1 MSTIAAIAT
10 PPATGGIS
18 VIRISG
24 ENALEIAAKLF
35 KPVNGRNI
43 SEMRG
48 YTAAYGNIY
57 CGAEGGEIGERL
69 DDGILL
75 VFRAPHSYTGEDVAE
90 ITCHGG
96 MLITR
101 RVLRACFDAGAQP
114 AKAGEFTR
122 RALLAGKM
130 TLTQAE
136 AVADIIN
143 SRSDQF
149 LKCAAAQLDG
159 ALYRKINGIKQTI
172 LDIASEITAWI
183 DYPDELDSFEIGS
196 KIGQLTDCRLRLKLL
211 LESFDVG
218 QALRD
223 GISAAI
229 VGKPNVGKSTLMNL
243 LVGCERSIVTD
254 IEGTT
259 TDIIEENVILGGA
272 LLRIADCAGIRETDN
287 PVERIGVVKMEKR
300 LEQSQLIFA
309 VFDYSRPLENDDYR
323 LIEKLKGR
331 NVLCVINKLDLENKL
346 DMAYLAAKFGKAV
359 EISANNPGSLRILNE
374 AVGKLINPEKLD
386 ISAGFI
392 ANERQRTAAL
402 KAEKAI
408 EAAIDGIDK
417 GVTLDA
423 VGVMLESALD
433 SLMELTGENVSEEII
448 DRVFERFCV
457 GK

>member
-10 PPATGGIS
+10 PTATGGIS

-24 ENALEIAAKLF
+24 DKALQIAAAVF
-35 KPVNGRNI
+35 KPAGGRNI
-43 SEMRG
+43 SEMKG
-48 YTAAYGNIY
+48 YTACYGNIY
-57 CGAEGGEIGERL
+57 SGEQRL
-69 DDGILL
+69 DDGVLL

-96 MLITR
+96 ILITR
-101 RVLRACFDAGAQP
+101 RVLRACLDAGARQ
-114 AKAGEFTR
+114 AEAGEFTR

-143 SRSDQF
+143 SKSDQY
-149 LKCAAAQLDG
+149 LKCAAAQMDG
-159 ALYRKINGIKQTI
+159 ALYKKISAVKKTI
-172 LDIASEITAWI
+172 LDLAVQISAWI
-183 DYPDELDSFEIGS
+183 DYPDEGLDSFEIS
-196 KIGQLTDCRLRLKLL
+196 SQLGQLTDCSLKLKLL
-211 LESFDVG
+211 LESYEVG

-223 GISAAI
+223 GISVAI

-259 TDIIEENVILGGA
+259 RDIVEENVILGGT

-287 PVERIGVVKMEKR
+287 PVERIGVVKMERR
-300 LEQSQLIFA
+300 LEQSQLVFA
-309 VFDYSRPLENDDYR
+309 VFDYSRPLEAEDYR

-331 NVLCVINKLDLENKL
+331 NVLCIINKLDLKNQL
-346 DMAYLAAKFGKAV
+346 DMAYLATQFGKV
-359 EISANNPGSLRILNE
+359 IEISANDPESLKMLND
-374 AVGKLINPEKLD
+374 AAAGMINPEKLD

-392 ANERQRTAAL
+392 ANERQRAA
-402 KAEKAI
+402 AVRA
-408 EAAIDGIDK
+408 EAAIDEAVRGIGE

-423 VGVMLESALD
+423 TGVMLETALD
-433 SLMELTGENVSEEII
+433 SLMELTGEKVSDEVI
-448 DRVFERFCV
+448 DQVFKRFCV

>member
-24 ENALEIAAKLF
+24 ENAFGIAEKVF
-35 KPVNGRNI
+35 KPAGEKKI
-43 SEMRG
+43 SEMKG
-48 YTAAYGNIY
+48 YTAAYGSIY
-57 CGAEGGEIGERL
+57 GGAEGKERL

-75 VFRAPHSYTGEDVAE
+75 VFRAPRSYTGEDVAE

-96 MLITR
+96 ILITR
-101 RVLRACFDAGAQP
+101 RVLRACFDAGARP
-114 AKAGEFTR
+114 AEAGEFTR
-122 RALLAGKM
+122 RALMAGKM

-143 SRSDQF
+143 SKSDQF

-159 ALYRKINGIKQTI
+159 ALYRKISGIKRII
-172 LDIASEITAWI
+172 LDLAAEISAWI
-183 DYPDELDSFEIGS
+183 DYPDELDSFEASS
-196 KIGQLTDCRLRLKLL
+196 KIGQLTDCRLKLGLL
-211 LESFDVG
+211 LESFDLG

-287 PVERIGVVKMEKR
+287 PVERIGVIRMEKR
-300 LEQSQLIFA
+300 LEQSQLVFA
-309 VFDYSRPLENDDYR
+309 VFDYSRPLEAEDYK
-323 LIEKLKGR
+323 LIEKLKDK

-346 DMAYLAAKFGKAV
+346 DMAYLAAKFGRVA
-359 EISANNPGSLRILNE
+359 EISANDPKSLKLLND
-374 AVGKLINPEKLD
+374 AVAKLINPEKLD

-392 ANERQRTAAL
+392 ANERQRAAAAR
-402 KAEKAI
+402 AEKAI
-408 EAAIDGIDK
+408 EAAIDGINK
-417 GVTLDA
+417 GITFDA

-433 SLMELTGENVSEEII
+433 SLTELTGENVSEEII

>member
-35 KPVNGRNI
+35 KPINGRDI
-43 SEMRG
+43 SQMKG
-48 YTAAYGNIY
+48 YTAAYGSIY
-57 CGAEGGEIGERL
+57 GGAKGNERL

-75 VFRAPHSYTGEDVAE
+75 VFRAPHSYTGENVAE

-96 MLITR
+96 ILITR
-101 RVLRACFDAGAQP
+101 RVLRACFDAGAEP

-122 RALLAGKM
+122 RAMLAGKM

-159 ALYRKINGIKQTI
+159 ALYRKINEIKQTI
-172 LDIASEITAWI
+172 LDIATEITAWI

-259 TDIIEENVILGGA
+259 TDIIEENVILGEA
-272 LLRIADCAGIRETDN
+272 LLRIADCAGIRETNN

-309 VFDYSRPLENDDYR
+309 VFDYSRPLESDDYR

-346 DMAYLAAKFGKAV
+346 DMAYLAAKFGKVV
-359 EISANNPGSLRILNE
+359 EISANDSKSLKILNE
-374 AVGKLINPEKLD
+374 AVRKLINPEKLD

-392 ANERQRTAAL
+392 ANERQRAAAV

-408 EAAIDGIDK
+408 EAAIDGINE

-423 VGVMLESALD
+423 SGVMLEAALD

-448 DRVFERFCV
+448 DRVFEKFCV

>member
-10 PPATGGIS
+10 GGGTGGIS

-24 ENALEIAAKLF
+24 EKALEIAEKVF
-35 KPVNGRNI
+35 KPARDKKI
-43 SEMRG
+43 SDMKG
-48 YTAAYGNIY
+48 YTACYGGIY
-57 CGAEGGEIGERL
+57 DKEDKL

-75 VFRAPHSYTGEDVAE
+75 VFRAPHSFTGEDTAE

-96 MLITR
+96 VLITR
-101 RVLRACFDAGAQP
+101 RVLRACLTAGAEMAQ
-114 AKAGEFTR
+114 AGEFTR
-122 RALLAGKM
+122 RALMAGKL

-136 AVADIIN
+136 AIADMIN
-143 SRSDQF
+143 SKSDQY
-149 LKCAAAQLDG
+149 LKCAAAQMDG
-159 ALYRKINGIKQTI
+159 ALYKKIAEIKKTI
-172 LDIASEITAWI
+172 MDIAVQISAWI
-183 DYPDELDSFEIGS
+183 DYPDEGLDSFEIRS
-196 KIGQLTDCRLRLKLL
+196 QLGQLSDCRLRLHLL
-211 LESFDVG
+211 LESYDIG

-223 GISAAI
+223 GISVAI

-259 TDIIEENVILGGA
+259 RDIVEENVILGGT

-309 VFDYSRPLENDDYR
+309 VFDNSRPLEKEDYR
-323 LIEKLKGR
+323 LIEKLKGKQ
-331 NVLCVINKLDLENKL
+331 VLCIINKLDLENRL
-346 DMAYLAAKFGKAV
+346 DMAYLATQFGKV
-359 EISANNPGSLRILNE
+359 TEISANNPDSLR
-374 AVGKLINPEKLD
+374 KLDKAAATFINPEKLD

-392 ANERQRTAAL
+392 ANERQREAAK
-402 KAEKAI
+402 KAYDSLEKAI
-408 EAAIDGIDK
+408 EGIME

-423 VGVMLESALD
+423 TGVMLENVLD
-433 SLMELTGENVSEEII
+433 SLAELTGENVSEEII
-448 DRVFERFCV
+448 DEVFKRFCV

>member
-24 ENALEIAAKLF
+24 EKAFDIAAAVF
-35 KPVNGRNI
+35 KPVGNKTI
-43 SEMRG
+43 AEMKG

-57 CGAEGGEIGERL
+57 GGEGGKERL
-69 DDGILL
+69 DDGVLL

-90 ITCHGG
+90 LTCHGG
-96 MLITR
+96 VLITR
-101 RVLRACFDAGAQP
+101 RVLRACLDAGARL
-114 AKAGEFTR
+114 AEAGEFTR
-122 RALLAGKM
+122 RALIAGKM

-143 SRSDQF
+143 SKSDQF

-159 ALYRKINGIKQTI
+159 ALYQKISAIKQTI
-172 LDIASEITAWI
+172 LDLATEISAWI
-183 DYPDELDSFEIGS
+183 DYPDELDSFEISS
-196 KIGQLTDCRLRLKLL
+196 KIGQLTDCRLKLKLL

-259 TDIIEENVILGGA
+259 TDIVEENVILGGA
-272 LLRIADCAGIRETDN
+272 LLRIADCAGIRETNN
-287 PVERIGVVKMEKR
+287 PVERIGVIKMEKR
-300 LEQSQLIFA
+300 LEHSQLIFA
-309 VFDYSRPLENDDYR
+309 VFDYSRPLEAEDYK

-346 DMAYLAAKFGKAV
+346 DMAYLAAKFGKVV
-359 EISANNPGSLRILNE
+359 EISANDPKSLKLLNE
-374 AVGKLINPEKLD
+374 AVSKLINPEKLD

-392 ANERQRTAAL
+392 ANERQRAAAV
-402 KAEKAI
+402 KAETAI
-408 EAAIDGIDK
+408 EAAIDGINK

-423 VGVMLESALD
+423 AGVMLESALD
-433 SLMELTGENVSEEII
+433 SLMELTGENVSDEII
-448 DRVFERFCV
+448 DQVFKRFCV

>member
-24 ENALEIAAKLF
+24 EKAFDIVAAVF
-35 KPVNGRNI
+35 KPVGNKTI
-43 SEMRG
+43 AEMKG

-57 CGAEGGEIGERL
+57 GGEGGKERL
-69 DDGILL
+69 DDGVLL

-90 ITCHGG
+90 LTCHGG
-96 MLITR
+96 VLITR
-101 RVLRACFDAGAQP
+101 RVLRACLDAGARL
-114 AKAGEFTR
+114 AEAGEFTR
-122 RALLAGKM
+122 RALIAGKM

-143 SRSDQF
+143 SKSDQF

-159 ALYRKINGIKQTI
+159 ALYQKISAIKQTI
-172 LDIASEITAWI
+172 LDLATEISAWI
-183 DYPDELDSFEIGS
+183 DYPDELDSFEISS
-196 KIGQLTDCRLRLKLL
+196 KIGQLTDCRLKLKLL

-259 TDIIEENVILGGA
+259 TDIVEENVILGGA
-272 LLRIADCAGIRETDN
+272 LLRIADCAGIRETNN
-287 PVERIGVVKMEKR
+287 PVERIGVIKMEKR
-300 LEQSQLIFA
+300 LEHSQLIFA
-309 VFDYSRPLENDDYR
+309 VFDYSRPLEAEDYK

-346 DMAYLAAKFGKAV
+346 DMAYLAAKFGKVV
-359 EISANNPGSLRILNE
+359 EISANDPKSLKLLNE
-374 AVGKLINPEKLD
+374 AVSKLINPEKLD

-392 ANERQRTAAL
+392 ANERQRAAAV
-402 KAEKAI
+402 KAETAI
-408 EAAIDGIDK
+408 EAAIDGINK

-423 VGVMLESALD
+423 AGVMLEFALD
-433 SLMELTGENVSEEII
+433 SLMELTGENVSDEII
-448 DRVFERFCV
+448 DQVFKRFCV

>member
-10 PPATGGIS
+10 GGGTGGIS

-24 ENALEIAAKLF
+24 EKALEIAEKVF
-35 KPVNGRNI
+35 KPARNMKI
-43 SEMRG
+43 SDMKG
-48 YTAAYGNIY
+48 YTACYGGIY
-57 CGAEGGEIGERL
+57 DKESKL

-75 VFRAPHSYTGEDVAE
+75 VFRAPHSFTGEDTAE

-96 MLITR
+96 VLITR
-101 RVLRACFDAGAQP
+101 RVLRACLAAGADMAQ
-114 AKAGEFTR
+114 AGEFTR
-122 RALLAGKM
+122 RALMSGKL

-136 AVADIIN
+136 AIADMIN
-143 SRSDQF
+143 SKSDQY
-149 LKCAAAQLDG
+149 LKCAAAQMDG
-159 ALYRKINGIKQTI
+159 ALYKKIAEIKKTVM
-172 LDIASEITAWI
+172 DIAVQISAWI
-183 DYPDELDSFEIGS
+183 DYPDEGLDSFEIRS
-196 KIGQLTDCRLRLKLL
+196 QLGQLSDCRLRLHLL
-211 LESFDVG
+211 LESYDIG

-223 GISAAI
+223 GISVAI

-259 TDIIEENVILGGA
+259 RDIVEENVILGGT

-309 VFDYSRPLENDDYR
+309 VFDNSRPLETEDYR
-323 LIEKLKGR
+323 LIEKLKGKH
-331 NVLCVINKLDLENKL
+331 VLCIINKLDLENRL
-346 DMAYLAAKFGKAV
+346 DMAYLATRFGKV
-359 EISANNPGSLRILNE
+359 IEISANNPDSLK
-374 AVGKLINPEKLD
+374 KLDKTAATFINPDKLD

-392 ANERQRTAAL
+392 ANERQREAAK
-402 KAEKAI
+402 KAYDSLEKAI
-408 EAAIDGIDK
+408 EGIMA

-423 VGVMLESALD
+423 TGVMLEAVLD
-433 SLMELTGENVSEEII
+433 SLAELTGENVSEEII
-448 DRVFERFCV
+448 DEVFKRFCV

>member
-24 ENALEIAAKLF
+24 EKALDIAEAVF
-35 KPVNGRNI
+35 RPVGDKRV
-43 SEMRG
+43 SDMAG

-57 CGAEGGEIGERL
+57 GADGKERL

-75 VFRAPHSYTGEDVAE
+75 VFRAPHSYTGEDTAE

-96 MLITR
+96 ILITR
-101 RVLRACFDAGAQP
+101 RVLRACLDAGARP
-114 AKAGEFTR
+114 AEAGEFTR
-122 RALLAGKM
+122 RALLSGKM

-143 SRSDQF
+143 SKSDQF

-159 ALYRKINGIKQTI
+159 ALYKKIEGIKQTL
-172 LDIASEITAWI
+172 LDLATEISAWI
-183 DYPDELDSFEIGS
+183 DYPDELDSFEISS
-196 KIGQLTDCRLRLKLL
+196 KIGQLADCRLKLRLL

-259 TDIIEENVILGGA
+259 TDIIEENVILGGV

-287 PVERIGVVKMEKR
+287 PVERIGVIKMEKR

-309 VFDYSRPLENDDYR
+309 VFDYSRPLETEDYK

-331 NVLCVINKLDLENKL
+331 SVLCVINKLDLENKL
-346 DMAYLAAKFGKAV
+346 DMAYLAAKFGRV
-359 EISANNPGSLRILNE
+359 IEISANDPASLKALNE
-374 AVGKLINPEKLD
+374 TVGKLINPERLD

-392 ANERQRTAAL
+392 ANERQRAAAAR
-402 KAEKAI
+402 AETAI
-408 EAAIDGIDK
+408 EAAIDGISK

-423 VGVMLESALD
+423 AGVMLESALD
-433 SLMELTGENVSEEII
+433 SLMELTGENVSDEII
-448 DRVFERFCV
+448 DNVFKKFCV

>member
-35 KPVNGRNI
+35 KPINGRDI
-43 SEMRG
+43 SQMKG
-48 YTAAYGNIY
+48 YTAAYGSIY
-57 CGAEGGEIGERL
+57 GGAKGNERL

-75 VFRAPHSYTGEDVAE
+75 VFRAPHSYTGENVAE

-96 MLITR
+96 ILITR
-101 RVLRACFDAGAQP
+101 RVLRACFDAGAEP

-122 RALLAGKM
+122 RAMLAGKM

-159 ALYRKINGIKQTI
+159 ALYRKINEIKQTI
-172 LDIASEITAWI
+172 LDIATEITAWI

-211 LESFDVG
+211 LESFEVG

-272 LLRIADCAGIRETDN
+272 LLRIADCAGIRETNN

-309 VFDYSRPLENDDYR
+309 VFDYSRPLESDDYR

-346 DMAYLAAKFGKAV
+346 DMAYLAAKFGKVV
-359 EISANNPGSLRILNE
+359 EISANDSKSLKILNE
-374 AVGKLINPEKLD
+374 AVRKLINPEKLD

-392 ANERQRTAAL
+392 ANERQRAAAV

-408 EAAIDGIDK
+408 EAAIDGINE

-423 VGVMLESALD
+423 SGVMLEAALD

-448 DRVFERFCV
+448 DRVFEKFCV

>member
-24 ENALEIAAKLF
+24 ERALEIAAAVF
-35 KPVNGRNI
+35 KPAGDRVI
-43 SEMRG
+43 SEMKG
-48 YTAAYGNIY
+48 YTACYGNIY
-57 CGAEGGEIGERL
+57 SGEQRL
-69 DDGILL
+69 DDGVLL
-75 VFRAPHSYTGEDVAE
+75 VFRAPHSYTGENVAE

-96 MLITR
+96 ILITR
-101 RVLRACFDAGAQP
+101 RVLRACLDAGATQ
-114 AKAGEFTR
+114 AEAGEFTR

-143 SRSDQF
+143 SKSDQY
-149 LKCAAAQLDG
+149 LKCAAAQMDG
-159 ALYRKINGIKQTI
+159 ALYKKISAIKQTI
-172 LDIASEITAWI
+172 LDLAVQISAWI
-183 DYPDELDSFEIGS
+183 DYPDEGLDDFEIS
-196 KIGQLTDCRLRLKLL
+196 SQIGQLTDCRLKLKLL
-211 LESFDVG
+211 LESYDVG

-223 GISAAI
+223 GISVAI

-259 TDIIEENVILGGA
+259 RDIVEENVILGGT

-287 PVERIGVVKMEKR
+287 PVERIGVVKMERR
-300 LEQSQLIFA
+300 LEQSQLVFA
-309 VFDYSRPLENDDYR
+309 VFDYSRPLEAEDYR

-331 NVLCVINKLDLENKL
+331 HVLCIINKLDLKNQL
-346 DMAYLAAKFGKAV
+346 DMAYLATQFGKV
-359 EISANNPGSLRILNE
+359 IEISANDPQSLKMLND
-374 AVGKLINPEKLD
+374 AAAGMINPERLD

-392 ANERQRTAAL
+392 ANERQRAAAL
-402 KAEKAI
+402 KAE
-408 EAAIDGIDK
+408 AAIGEAVDGIQA

-423 VGVMLESALD
+423 TGVMLETALD
-433 SLMELTGENVSEEII
+433 SLMELTGERVSDEVI
-448 DRVFERFCV
+448 DQVFKRFCV

>member
-35 KPVNGRNI
+35 KPINGRDI
-43 SEMRG
+43 SQMKG
-48 YTAAYGNIY
+48 YTAAYGSIY
-57 CGAEGGEIGERL
+57 GGAEGKERL

-75 VFRAPHSYTGEDVAE
+75 VFRAPHSYTGENVAE

-96 MLITR
+96 ILITR
-101 RVLRACFDAGAQP
+101 RVLRACFDAGAEP

-122 RALLAGKM
+122 RAMLAGKM

-159 ALYRKINGIKQTI
+159 ALYRKINEIKQTI

-272 LLRIADCAGIRETDN
+272 LLRIADCAGIRETNN

-346 DMAYLAAKFGKAV
+346 DMAYLAAKFGKVV
-359 EISANNPGSLRILNE
+359 EISANDSKSLKILNE
-374 AVGKLINPEKLD
+374 AVRKLINPEKLD

-392 ANERQRTAAL
+392 ANERQRAAAV

-408 EAAIDGIDK
+408 EAAIDGINE

-423 VGVMLESALD
+423 SGVMLEAALD

-448 DRVFERFCV
+448 DRVFEKFCV

>member
-10 PPATGGIS
+10 PTATGGIS

-24 ENALEIAAKLF
+24 DKALQIAAAVF
-35 KPVNGRNI
+35 KPAGGRNI
-43 SEMRG
+43 SEMKG
-48 YTAAYGNIY
+48 YTACYGNIY
-57 CGAEGGEIGERL
+57 SGEQRL
-69 DDGILL
+69 DDGVLL

-96 MLITR
+96 ILITR
-101 RVLRACFDAGAQP
+101 RVLRACLDAGAIQ
-114 AKAGEFTR
+114 AEAGEFTR

-143 SRSDQF
+143 SKSDQY
-149 LKCAAAQLDG
+149 LKCAAAQMDG
-159 ALYRKINGIKQTI
+159 ALYKKISAVKKTI
-172 LDIASEITAWI
+172 LDLAVQISAWI
-183 DYPDELDSFEIGS
+183 DYPDEGLDSFEIS
-196 KIGQLTDCRLRLKLL
+196 SQLGQLTDCSLKLKLL
-211 LESFDVG
+211 LESYEVG

-223 GISAAI
+223 GISVAI

-259 TDIIEENVILGGA
+259 RDIVEENVILGGT

-287 PVERIGVVKMEKR
+287 PVERIGVVKMERR
-300 LEQSQLIFA
+300 LEQSQLVFA
-309 VFDYSRPLENDDYR
+309 VFDYSRPLEAEDYR

-331 NVLCVINKLDLENKL
+331 NVLCIINKLDLKNQL
-346 DMAYLAAKFGKAV
+346 DMAYLATQFGKV
-359 EISANNPGSLRILNE
+359 IEISANDPESLKMLND
-374 AVGKLINPEKLD
+374 AAAGMINPEKLD

-392 ANERQRTAAL
+392 ANERQRAA
-402 KAEKAI
+402 AVRA
-408 EAAIDGIDK
+408 EAAIDEAVRGIGE

-423 VGVMLESALD
+423 TGVMLETALD
-433 SLMELTGENVSEEII
+433 SLMELTGEKVSDEVI
-448 DRVFERFCV
+448 DQVFKRFCV

>member
-35 KPVNGRNI
+35 KPINGRDI
-43 SEMRG
+43 SQMKG
-48 YTAAYGNIY
+48 YTAAYGSIY
-57 CGAEGGEIGERL
+57 GGAKGNERL

-75 VFRAPHSYTGEDVAE
+75 VFRAPHSYTGENVAE

-96 MLITR
+96 ILITR
-101 RVLRACFDAGAQP
+101 RVLRACFDAGAEP

-122 RALLAGKM
+122 RAMLAGKM

-159 ALYRKINGIKQTI
+159 ALYRKINEIKQTI
-172 LDIASEITAWI
+172 LDIATEITAWI

-211 LESFDVG
+211 LESFEVG

-272 LLRIADCAGIRETDN
+272 LLRIADCAGIRETNN

-309 VFDYSRPLENDDYR
+309 VFDYSRPLESDDYR

-346 DMAYLAAKFGKAV
+346 DMAYLAAKFGKVV
-359 EISANNPGSLRILNE
+359 EISANDSKSLKILNE
-374 AVGKLINPEKLD
+374 AVRKLINPEKLD

-392 ANERQRTAAL
+392 ANERQRAAAV
-402 KAEKAI
+402 KAERAI
-408 EAAIDGIDK
+408 EAAIDGINE

-423 VGVMLESALD
+423 SGVMLEAALD

-448 DRVFERFCV
+448 DRVFEKFCV

>member
-10 PPATGGIS
+10 GGGTGGIS

-24 ENALEIAAKLF
+24 EKALEIAEKVF
-35 KPVNGRNI
+35 KPARDKKI
-43 SEMRG
+43 SDMKG
-48 YTAAYGNIY
+48 YTACYGGIY
-57 CGAEGGEIGERL
+57 DKETKL

-75 VFRAPHSYTGEDVAE
+75 VFRAPHSFTGEDTAE

-96 MLITR
+96 VLITR
-101 RVLRACFDAGAQP
+101 RVLRACLAAGAEMAQ
-114 AKAGEFTR
+114 AGEFTR
-122 RALLAGKM
+122 RALMAGKL

-136 AVADIIN
+136 AIADMIN
-143 SRSDQF
+143 SKSDQY
-149 LKCAAAQLDG
+149 LKCAAAQMDG
-159 ALYRKINGIKQTI
+159 ALYKKIAEIKKTI
-172 LDIASEITAWI
+172 MDIAVQISAWI
-183 DYPDELDSFEIGS
+183 DYPDEGLDSFEIRS
-196 KIGQLTDCRLRLKLL
+196 QLGQLSDCRLRLHLL
-211 LESFDVG
+211 LESYDIG

-223 GISAAI
+223 GISVAI

-259 TDIIEENVILGGA
+259 RDIVEENVILGGT

-309 VFDYSRPLENDDYR
+309 VFDNSRPLEKEDYR
-323 LIEKLKGR
+323 LIEKLKGKQ
-331 NVLCVINKLDLENKL
+331 VLCIINKLDLENRL
-346 DMAYLAAKFGKAV
+346 DMAYLATQFGKV
-359 EISANNPGSLRILNE
+359 TEISANNPDSLR
-374 AVGKLINPEKLD
+374 KLDKAAATFINPEKLD

-392 ANERQRTAAL
+392 ANERQREAAK
-402 KAEKAI
+402 KAYDSLEKAI
-408 EAAIDGIDK
+408 EGIME

-423 VGVMLESALD
+423 TGVMLENVLD
-433 SLMELTGENVSEEII
+433 SLAELTGENVSEEII
-448 DRVFERFCV
+448 DEVFKRFCV

>member
-1 MSTIAAIAT
+1 M
-10 PPATGGIS
+10 
-18 VIRISG
+18 
-24 ENALEIAAKLF
+24 
-35 KPVNGRNI
+35 
-43 SEMRG
+43 
-48 YTAAYGNIY
+48 
-57 CGAEGGEIGERL
+57 
-69 DDGILL
+69 
-75 VFRAPHSYTGEDVAE
+75 
-90 ITCHGG
+90 
-96 MLITR
+96 
-101 RVLRACFDAGAQP
+101 
-114 AKAGEFTR
+114 
-122 RALLAGKM
+122 
-130 TLTQAE
+130 
-136 AVADIIN
+136 
-143 SRSDQF
+143 
-149 LKCAAAQLDG
+149 
-159 ALYRKINGIKQTI
+159 YRKINEIKQTI

-211 LESFDVG
+211 LESFEVG

-272 LLRIADCAGIRETDN
+272 LLRIADCAGIRETNN

-309 VFDYSRPLENDDYR
+309 VFDYSRPLESDDYR

-346 DMAYLAAKFGKAV
+346 DMAYLAAKFGKVV
-359 EISANNPGSLRILNE
+359 EISANDSKSLKILNE
-374 AVGKLINPEKLD
+374 AVRKLINPEKLD

-392 ANERQRTAAL
+392 ANERQRAAAV

-408 EAAIDGIDK
+408 EAAIDGINE

-423 VGVMLESALD
+423 SGVMLEAALD

-448 DRVFERFCV
+448 DRVFEKFCV